1 MLERLKTKVYEANME
16 LPFRG
21 LVTYTW
27 GNVSGFDRE
36 SGYMVIKPS
45 GVKYEDLDPENLVVM
60 DLKGNVVEGRLK
72 PSSDTATHLELYR
85 AFPEIGGI
93 VHTHSVWATSWAQ
106 ACREL
111 PLYGTTQADYFYES
125 VGCTR
130 QLTDEEIAGDY
141 EKNTGLVI
149 VETLLARK
157 IPPLHNPAVLVA
169 GHGPFVWGSNAE
181 EAVHN
186 AVVLEETA
194 KMALLTEQL
203 SQSAKPLKAAI
214 RDRHFYRKH
223 GTNAYYGQ

>member
-93 VHTHSVWATSWAQ
+93 VHTFLGSGVPGTATVWNHPG
-106 ACREL
+106 RL
-111 PLYGTTQADYFYES
+111 FL
-125 VGCTR
+125 
-130 QLTDEEIAGDY
+130 
-141 EKNTGLVI
+141 
-149 VETLLARK
+149 
-157 IPPLHNPAVLVA
+157 
-169 GHGPFVWGSNAE
+169 
-181 EAVHN
+181 
-186 AVVLEETA
+186 
-194 KMALLTEQL
+194 
-203 SQSAKPLKAAI
+203 
-214 RDRHFYRKH
+214 
-223 GTNAYYGQ
+223 